1 MRAFLYARVSTDDP
15 GHNGSLSEPKQTPE
29 PQLDEMR
36 AFCQHRG
43 WEIAGCFVDRISAA
57 RKRPEFEEML
67 RLIRAGKCDVVLC
80 RHYDRIA
87 RSTRQLVT
95 LLEELRILNV
105 DFISLNQQLDTT
117 TPTGRLMFVMIAGF
131 AEFERDMIRERVR
144 LGLGSAK
151 ALLDQGLPTRRGKTR
166 WAGRPRLL
174 NVDLSLINARREQGA
189 SFREIAKEVGI
200 SYSTVMRLVRT
211 AVTKTRE
218 NDASKM
224 GHLDSFSTE
233 K

>member
-43 WEIAGCFVDRISAA
+43 WEVAGCFVDKISAA
-57 RKRPEFEEML
+57 KKRPEFEEML
-67 RLIRAGKCDVVLC
+67 RLIRAGKCDIVLC

-95 LLEELRILNV
+95 LLEEFRILNV

-117 TPTGRLMFVMIAGF
+117 TPTGRLMFVLIAGF
-131 AEFERDMIRERVR
+131 AEFERDMIRERVK

-151 ALLDQGLPTRRGKTR
+151 RLLDQGMPTRRGKTR
-166 WAGRPRLL
+166 WAGRPRVH
-174 NVDLSLINARREQGA
+174 NIDLDLIASRRAQGA
-189 SFREIAKEVGI
+189 SFRDIGKEVGV
-200 SYSTVMRLVRT
+200 SYSTVMRIVRMG
-211 AVTKTRE
+211 VTKTP
-218 NDASKM
+218 
-224 GHLDSFSTE
+224 
-233 K
+233 